1 MGSDGDREAVEA
13 SRRADARACAG
24 AGAPMENAG
33 APQPER
39 EQDGDSFDA
48 FLKAATQ
55 VCSHRHPTVF
65 APRKTER
72 ARARERESA
81 RGRERDGET
90 VSLIIGLRSQRVAH
104 GGRGEVNITGALRS
118 LQMPV
123 GDETEQA
130 TARVRGILD
139 DLLR

>member
-1 MGSDGDREAVEA
+1 MLTQASNRVRPSKNRESE
-13 SRRADARACAG
+13 S
-24 AGAPMENAG
+24 
-33 APQPER
+33 
-39 EQDGDSFDA
+39 
-48 FLKAATQ
+48 
-55 VCSHRHPTVF
+55 
-65 APRKTER
+65 
-72 ARARERESA
+72 ARARERA
-81 RGRERDGET
+81 RERDGET

-118 LQMPV
+118 LQPPV